1 MYKII
6 KMIAVIVAV
15 FAIGSL
21 RHAYSAD
28 IPSEPTPSAEA
39 ENARIDMQIGKIGL
53 IVGFSGGSGTVYLHG
68 RSYPV
73 RVGGVSIGPSLA
85 FSYIDLT
92 GTVFDLRSIEDLY
105 GIYTAGS
112 AGLAVVVGG
121 KVATLSNSRGITMEV
136 RGNTVGVEFSL
147 DLSGISIQPR

>member
-1 MYKII
+1 MNRIAKL
-6 KMIAVIVAV
+6 IAVIVAV
-15 FAIGSL
+15 LTISSVPEL
-21 RHAYSAD
+21 
-28 IPSEPTPSAEA
+28 TPSAKA
-39 ENARIDMQIGKIGL
+39 ENARIDMQIGKIGF
-53 IVGFSGGSGTVYLHG
+53 IVGFSAGRGTVCLNG

-85 FSYIDLT
+85 FSSIDLT
-92 GTVFDLRSIEDLY
+92 GTVFNLRSIEELY

-112 AGLAVVVGG
+112 AGLAVVAGG

-136 RGNTVGVEFSL
+136 RGNTVGIEFSL